1 MDENT
6 TKTSLWNKNVDD
18 LTVGDA
24 VKLNA
29 AVLGGTI
36 ALGTAAMLVAAA
48 VGKVSAWKQARKEK
62 RLSNVIDV

>member
-29 AVLGGTI
+29 AVLGGTL
-36 ALGTAAMLVAAA
+36 ALGTAVILVATA
-48 VGKVSAWKQARKEK
+48 VDKINTWKQARKEK
-62 RLSNVIDV
+62 KLSNVIDV

>member
-1 MDENT
+1 MNDN

-29 AVLGGTI
+29 AVLGGT
-36 ALGTAAMLVAAA
+36 LGLLVVVGAVFTAVDKI
-48 VGKVSAWKQARKEK
+48 GDWKQARKAKKLE
-62 RLSNVIDV
+62 NVNDV